1 MYTRILLLFCIY
13 LCSAFYCK
21 TWGQT
26 WLTKKQLFHQIS
38 PSHSNVHFNNQ
49 LKDSSFSKFN
59 QYTYQY
65 NGGGVA
71 LADFNNDGWVD
82 LFFTGNEVGDRLYQN
97 EGNLTFK
104 DITPAFLNADRLWS
118 TGVTAIDINND
129 GLLDIY
135 ISRAGFS
142 GLSYDRSNILLLNMG
157 NMIFKESALDYGLAD
172 TSLSTQATFFD
183 YDQDGDLDCYLM
195 NIAKNT
201 PSPFNLIEREKNEWS
216 KSDHLYENENGVY
229 VDVTAHKLRF
239 NNGFGLG
246 ISTADFNN
254 NGQAEIYVAND
265 FEYKDYFYYSKQS
278 QLMDNIDQSLKHTS
292 YLGMGTDAADLNNDG
307 WIDLLELDMDFRF
320 HKRSKTNMSSMD
332 LKKFAALTHKGYH
345 YQYMHNCLQLNNG
358 NNSFSDISYLAKI
371 GKTDWSWAVLT
382 ADFDNDGQKDI
393 VVTNGYQRDFRN
405 RDFIE
410 KINAIVVPVIQNKSV
425 KRSDK
430 AAIEKVTRETNALM
444 YKTYDSLFQYVPQ
457 TKEANYI
464 FRNNGDLTF
473 ENKTKEWGFEKKVN
487 SNGMAYA
494 DLDNDGDLDIVINNL
509 NEVASIYEN
518 KANER
523 RNSNFLDFKLIGPA
537 LNRFAV
543 GARITLHYDNKL
555 QLVEQFPVRGFQS
568 SVDYTLHFGMGKYKK
583 VAVVEI
589 RWPDQK
595 VTQLKNIKTNQTLV
609 VDYKHSSFV
618 EKKEKKALPLL
629 FRNISTQ
636 FFKKYRHQEKSYND
650 FKDQIL
656 LPHKLSNNGPIIH
669 VNDIDKDGL
678 DDVIISGSKGHT
690 SSCYFQKETGGFQT
704 SIFSEALQLH
714 LQHEDLGALFFDF
727 DQDGDNDLYVCS
739 GSNESREGSAYYQD
753 RLYINE
759 KGTLTDGTA
768 ILPQML
774 TSTKIVTAHDFD
786 GDGDL
791 DLFVGG
797 RLVPQKYPQAP
808 RSYLLRNDGDKF
820 VDVTET
826 YCKDLLYPGMVTG
839 AEFADI
845 DGDGQ
850 TDLTLV
856 GEWMPLQT
864 FLKKDGKFVKQP
876 HQLQTEGLWFSL
888 KKADIDQDG
897 DMDFVAGNLGTNCKF
912 KASLDKPFNIY
923 ADDFDDNGSWDM
935 MLSSYEGDKNY
946 PVRGRDC
953 SSAQMPFI
961 TDSFPSFKSFAVAEI
976 DEICG
981 PKFDKSLHLTVR
993 GFQSSVFLN
1002 DGKGNFEMRPL
1013 PNEAQFSPTL
1023 DMHIEDL
1030 DKDGHLDLMLVGNIY
1045 GTEVETVRY
1054 DAGRGAV
1061 LMGDGK
1067 GNFKS
1072 VPPHQSGF
1080 FAWENTKSIEKI
1092 IVKGKE
1098 LYLVGV
1104 NNGPMLIFEKQP

>member
-1 MYTRILLLFCIY
+1 MKLYLNKKKPNETNIL
-13 LCSAFYCK
+13 
-21 TWGQT
+21 
-26 WLTKKQLFHQIS
+26 
-38 PSHSNVHFNNQ
+38 FNNQ
-49 LKDSSFSKFN
+49 LNDTSYLNFH
-59 QYTYQY
+59 QYTYYY

-71 LADFNNDGWVD
+71 LADFNNDGLVD
-82 LFFTGNEVGDRLYQN
+82 VFFTGNAVGDKLYQN
-97 EGNLTFK
+97 LGNFK
-104 DITPAFLNADRLWS
+104 FTDKTPFFLEEARWS
-118 TGVTAIDINND
+118 TGVATIDINND

-135 ISRAGFS
+135 ISRAGNTKKGTS
-142 GLSYDRSNILLLNMG
+142 RQNALLINKG
-157 NMIFKESALDYGLAD
+157 NMNFVEAAAQYGLAD
-172 TSLSTQATFFD
+172 YGLSTQATFWD

-201 PSPFNLIEREKNEWS
+201 PSPFNMIEREKSEWIQ
-216 KSDHLYENENGVY
+216 SDHLFENKNGAY
-229 VDVTAHKLRF
+229 IDVTASKLRY

-246 ISTADFNN
+246 LSTADFDN
-254 NGQAEIYVAND
+254 NGTPEIYVAND
-265 FEYKDYFYYSKQS
+265 FEYKDYFYSS
-278 QLMDNIDQSLKHTS
+278 NGLQLTDKINQSLKHTS

-307 WIDLLELDMDFRF
+307 FIDLLELDMDFKF

-345 YQYMHNCLQLNNG
+345 YQYMHNCLQINNG
-358 NNSFSDISYLAKI
+358 NNTFSDISYTAKI
-371 GKTDWSWAVLT
+371 AKTDWSWGILA
-382 ADFDNDGQKDI
+382 ADFDNDGHKDI

-410 KINAIVVPVIQNKSV
+410 KINNVVIPTLQNKAV
-425 KRSDK
+425 RRSDR
-430 AAIEKVTRETNALM
+430 AAIEKIMRETNALM

-473 ENKTKEWGFEKKVN
+473 ENKIKEWGFEKKVN
-487 SNGMAYA
+487 SNGIAYA

-518 KANER
+518 KANEQL
-523 RNSNFLDFKLIGPA
+523 SNNFFDVRLIGPDI
-537 LNRFAV
+537 NPFAV
-543 GARITLHYDNKL
+543 GGRVTIYYDDQL

-568 SVDYTLHFGMGKYKK
+568 SVDYKLHFGMGNYKK
-583 VAVVEI
+583 IDVVEI

-595 VTQLKNIKTNQTLV
+595 ISRLKNIKTNQVLLI
-609 VDYKHSSFV
+609 DYNKSSFV
-618 EKKEKKALPLL
+618 KAAPKKEKTG
-629 FRNISTQ
+629 I
-636 FFKKYRHQEKSYND
+636 FKDVSSQYFQD
-650 FKDQIL
+650 FKHQDKAYDDFKSQIL
-656 LPHKLSNNGPIIH
+656 LPHKLSNNGPIL
-669 VNDIDKDGL
+669 DKFDMNQDGL
-678 DDVIISGSKGHT
+678 DDLLVGASRAQST
-690 SSCYFQKETGGFQT
+690 AVLLQQKDGTFT
-704 SIFSEALQLH
+704 TATNFSPPAAH

-727 DQDGDNDLYVCS
+727 DNDGDNDLYVCS
-739 GSNESREGSAYYQD
+739 GSNESSEGSVYYQD
-753 RLYINE
+753 RLYINQN
-759 KGTLTDGTA
+759 GTLIDGTSL
-768 ILPQML
+768 LPQML
-774 TSTKIVTAHDFD
+774 TSTKVVVANDFD

-797 RLVPQKYPQAP
+797 RLVPQKYPKAP

-845 DGDGQ
+845 NGDGQ
-850 TDLTLV
+850 DDLTLV
-856 GEWMPLQT
+856 GEWMPFQT
-864 FLKKDGKFVKQP
+864 FLKKDDAFVKQQ
-876 HQLQTEGLWFSL
+876 HQLETEGLWFSL

-912 KASLDKPFNIY
+912 KGSLKKPFNIY
-923 ADDFDDNGSWDM
+923 ADDFDNNGTWDM
-935 MLSSYEGDKNY
+935 MLSSYEGNKNY
-946 PVRGRDC
+946 PLRGRDC

-961 TDSFPSFKSFAVAEI
+961 TDSFPSFKAFAIAEI

-981 PKFDKSLHLTVR
+981 PKFDESLHLTVR
-993 GFQSSVFLN
+993 GFESSVFLN

-1013 PNEAQFSPTL
+1013 PVEAQFSPTL

-1030 DKDGHLDLMLVGNIY
+1030 NKDGHLDLMLVGNMY
-1045 GTEVETVRY
+1045 NTEVETVRY

-1067 GNFKS
+1067 GNFES
-1072 VPPHQSGF
+1072 IPPHESGF
-1080 FAWENTKSIEKI
+1080 FAWDNCKSIEKI
-1092 IVKGKE
+1092 TVKGKE

-1104 NNGPMLIFEKQP
+1104 NNGNMMVFEKTK